1 MREVTMKPLERVR
14 PFGRDDGGDAAQMI
28 PFTFDGKRYT
38 GRVGDTLA
46 AALLA
51 NGIDIVG
58 RSFKLHRPR
67 GVFAASIDECNA
79 LVQLE
84 AGGFDEPNARA
95 TQVALYPELR
105 ARGQNAWP
113 NVSFDLF
120 SVLDWFQRWLP
131 ASFYYKS
138 MIWPN
143 WHFYERF
150 VRPIAG
156 LGRAPE
162 ADDAQRYERRNAH
175 CDVLVCGAGPAGLAA
190 ALAAAHAGLS
200 VIVADQGQ
208 AFGGALN
215 DSRELLDGVPAMRW
229 VESATATLRVMPRVR
244 LLSDTTVSGYYE
256 NNFLVAAERLANAQ
270 GPAAGAGS
278 LRERLWRIR
287 AREVVLA
294 TGALERPLVFADND
308 RPGVML
314 ASAVRSYLNRFG
326 VVAGQ
331 RIVVAANH
339 DDAYR
344 TAFDLHAAGQR
355 DIVMVDTRAQVPVQL
370 RAALTERGIALHAG
384 YGIRRVRGRRRV
396 RAVEIARHMGGG
408 RLEDASITLACDL
421 VAMSSGWTPTVHL
434 FSQAG
439 GSLRYDAT
447 QLCLVPDR
455 CAQAVQVVGTAN
467 GVFSLADCLRD
478 GDAAGREAVRR
489 LGAEAADAAAT
500 PLPRAEEEPATLGI
514 EPFWFTR
521 TARTDKQW
529 LDFQYD
535 VKVSD
540 VALAMRENFQSVEHV
555 KRYTTGGMSVDQ
567 GKSSNFNI
575 LAVMAELS
583 GRPLV
588 DVGTTRFR
596 PPYAPV
602 TLGTFAGPTVGERYA
617 PWRTLPAHAWHVAQR
632 ASFDDYG
639 WRRPGCY
646 PQDGE
651 DIAAATTREVLA
663 VRNGVGLFDGSPLGK
678 IEVRGPDAAVF
689 LNRVYVNNLASLKP
703 GFARYAML
711 TNENGVLIDDGVIAR
726 ISDVHFIVHATS
738 GAVDRVFL
746 LLEEYLQCEWP
757 DLRVFVNNVTTQWAN
772 VTVSGPRARML
783 MSSIDSDIDWDAAAF
798 GHMQFRQGTFAGVP
812 ARVLRASFTGEAT
825 YEISVPARYAASL
838 WETVQRAGAPLD
850 VTPYGI
856 EALEVMRTEKGYLHI
871 GADTDGASNPHDIGW
886 EKIIAK
892 KEGDFIGR
900 RSLQRPADCD
910 ARRLAFVGI
919 EALDPGERLPVGGHF
934 VDAGPLTLPTR
945 SQGYVTAACMSP
957 MLGKSIGL
965 GILSNGAA
973 RIGETVQI
981 FAKGKLCA
989 ARVVPAAHF
998 DPHGERLH
1006 A

>member
-1 MREVTMKPLERVR
+1 MKPLERVT
-14 PFGRDDGGDAAQMI
+14 PFGREDAGDPAQI

-38 GRVGDTLA
+38 GRAGDTLA

-51 NGIDIVG
+51 NGVDIVG

-67 GVFAASIDECNA
+67 GVFAAGIDECNA

-95 TQVALYPELR
+95 TLVELYPELR

-113 NVSFDLF
+113 NVRFDLF
-120 SVLDWFQRWLP
+120 NVLDRFQRWLP

-150 VRPIAG
+150 VRQIAG

-162 ADDAQRYERRNAH
+162 ADDAQRYQRRNVH

-190 ALAAAHAGLS
+190 ALAAARAGLN
-200 VIVADQGQ
+200 VIVAEQGRT
-208 AFGGALN
+208 FGGALN
-215 DSRELLDGVPAMRW
+215 DTRELLDGVPAIRW
-229 VESATATLRVMPRVR
+229 VESATATLRAMPRVR

-256 NNFLVAAERLANAQ
+256 NNFLVAVERVANAQ
-270 GPAAGAGS
+270 GPAAGEGS

-287 AREVVLA
+287 AGEVVLA

-314 ASAVRSYLNRFG
+314 AGAVRSYLNRFG

-331 RIVVAANH
+331 RIVVVANH

-344 TAFDLHAAGQR
+344 TVFDFHAAGLR
-355 DIVMVDTRAQVPVQL
+355 DIVMVDTRSNVPARL
-370 RAALTERGIALHAG
+370 RAALSERGIALHAG
-384 YGIRRVRGRRRV
+384 YGIQRVRGKRRV
-396 RAVEIARHMGGG
+396 RAVEIARHTGSG
-408 RLEDASITLACDL
+408 RLEGVSVTLACDL
-421 VAMSSGWTPTVHL
+421 VAMSSGWTPTIHL

-439 GSLRYDAT
+439 GSLRYDDT
-447 QLCLVPDR
+447 QFCLVPDQ
-455 CAQAVQVVGTAN
+455 CAQAVQVAGAAN
-467 GVFSLADCLRD
+467 GVFSLAACLRE
-478 GDAAGREAVRR
+478 GDAAGRKAARR
-489 LGAEAADAAAT
+489 LGAKVDVSATAIAAR
-500 PLPRAEEEPATLGI
+500 LPHAEEEPAKLGI

-521 TARTDKQW
+521 TTRTDKQW

-555 KRYTTGGMSVDQ
+555 KRYTTGGMSIDQ

-583 GRPLV
+583 GRPIV

-617 PWRTLPAHAWHVAQR
+617 PWRTLPAHACHAAQQ

-646 PQDGE
+646 LRDDE

-678 IEVRGPDAAVF
+678 IDVRGPDAAAF
-689 LNRVYVNNLASLKP
+689 LNRVYVNNLATLKP

-726 ISDVHFIVHATS
+726 ISDTRFIVHATS

-746 LLEEYLQCEWP
+746 LLDEYLQCEWP

-772 VTVSGPRARML
+772 VTVSGPHARAL
-783 MSSIDSDIDWDAAAF
+783 VSSIDSDIDWDPQAF
-798 GHMQFRQGTFAGVP
+798 GHMQFRQGTFAGAP

-838 WETVQRAGAPLD
+838 WETVQRAGAPLGA
-850 VTPYGI
+850 TPYGI

-886 EKIIAK
+886 ERIIAK
-892 KEGDFIGR
+892 KQGDFIGR
-900 RSLQRPADCD
+900 RSLQRPADLD

-919 EALDPGERLPVGGHF
+919 EAIDAGEPLPVGGHF
-934 VDAGPLTLPTR
+934 VEAGPLTPPTC
-945 SQGYVTAACMSP
+945 SQGYVTAACLSP

-981 FAKGKLCA
+981 YAKGKVCA
-989 ARVVPAAHF
+989 ARIVPPAHF
-998 DPHGERLH
+998 DPQGERLH
-1006 A
+1006 V